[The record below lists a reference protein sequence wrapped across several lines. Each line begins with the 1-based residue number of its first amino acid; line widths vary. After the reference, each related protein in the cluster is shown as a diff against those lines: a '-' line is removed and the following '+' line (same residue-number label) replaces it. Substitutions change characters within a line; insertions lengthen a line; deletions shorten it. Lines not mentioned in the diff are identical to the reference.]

1 MSISRKKTFYFLTLS
16 SSVSLGI
23 IAVLSLYF
31 INWNSIVESYITIEG
46 ALGVVLTISL
56 RIVIVSGMT
65 LYTFY
70 QWFKQEDQYL
80 SDLPFLF
87 GLYFVFLVFGKA
99 LDLYSAFIFFQL
111 NDFIVLT
118 IIKVRFFI
126 MILNFLPMIYLSS
139 EMILFSFS
147 LKPRFKLLTNERTRN
162 KINIRFIM
170 VIIFIESIAGIL
182 ASNQRTLSIYYP
194 VIVIPSLLTI
204 VWLFNFARKNKR
216 LSQVN
221 TLTLTIGFG
230 AYLISQ
236 ILRPLAQFII
246 GESAMF
252 LILAETLDLIIFII
266 IFLGFYGESH
276 Y

>member
-1 MSISRKKTFYFLTLS
+1 MSISRKRNFYFLTLS

-23 IAVLSLYF
+23 IAVLSLYY
-31 INWNSIVESYITIEG
+31 INWNSIVESYVTIEG
-46 ALGVVLTISL
+46 ALGVVLAISL
-56 RIVIVSGMT
+56 RITIVSGMA

-70 QWFKQEDQYL
+70 QWFKQEEQYL

-87 GLYFVFLVFGKA
+87 GLYFVLLVFGKA
-99 LDLYSAFIFFQL
+99 LDLFGAFIFFQL

-118 IIKVRFFI
+118 VLKVRFFI
-126 MILNFLPMIYLSS
+126 MILNFFPMIYLSS

-147 LKPRFKLLTNERTRN
+147 LKPRFKNLTNERKRN
-162 KINIRFIM
+162 KISVRFIV
-170 VIIFIESIAGIL
+170 VIILIESIAGIL
-182 ASNQRTLSIYYP
+182 ATNQRTLSIYYP

-216 LSQVN
+216 LSQIN
-221 TLTLTIGFG
+221 TLTLTIGFS

-236 ILRPLAQFII
+236 IIRPLAQFVI

-252 LILAETLDLIIFII
+252 LILAETLDLIIFVI

-276 Y
+276 F